1 MPKTDSSRLERLTA
15 IITQLQTKRLIT
27 STMLSEKF
35 GVSVRTIYRDIRALE
50 KSGIPIITEEGRG
63 YSIMEGYRLPPIMF
77 TEKEAN
83 ALITAEQ
90 ILSLN
95 KDKSFVQ
102 DLKEAINKI
111 KAVLKLE
118 SKEKA
123 ELLSSRMF
131 VWERNDEIN
140 DSNHL
145 SLIQM
150 ALTNFNPLKL
160 TYSTDNETVTER
172 EIEPFALVTSS
183 KMGWYLIAWC
193 RLRNDF
199 RTFRLDR
206 MQQIDILTGHF
217 EPHEITMQEYYEKYR
232 NF

>member
-50 KSGIPIITEEGRG
+50 KSGIPIITQEGRG
-63 YSIMEGYRLPPIMF
+63 YSIIEGYRLPPIMF

-90 ILSLN
+90 LLSLN
-95 KDKSFVQ
+95 KDKSFVY

-111 KAVLKLE
+111 RAVLRQD
-118 SKEKA
+118 SKDKA
-123 ELLSSRMF
+123 ELLSSRVF
-131 VWERNDEIN
+131 VWERNDQIN
-140 DSNHL
+140 ISNIL
-145 SLIQM
+145 SSIQI
-150 ALTNFNPLKL
+150 ALTNFNPVKLK
-160 TYSTDNETVTER
+160 YISDNESVTQR
-172 EIEPFALVTSS
+172 DVEPFALVTSS

-206 MQQIDILTGHF
+206 MQQIDNLTGHF
-217 EPHEITMQEYYEKYR
+217 EPHKITMQEYYEKYR

>member
-217 EPHEITMQEYYEKYR
+217 EPHKITMQEYYEKYR

>member
-50 KSGIPIITEEGRG
+50 KSGIPIITQEGRG
-63 YSIMEGYRLPPIMF
+63 YSIIEGYRLPPIMF

>member
-1 MPKTDSSRLERLTA
+1 
-15 IITQLQTKRLIT
+15 
-27 STMLSEKF
+27 
-35 GVSVRTIYRDIRALE
+35 
-50 KSGIPIITEEGRG
+50 
-63 YSIMEGYRLPPIMF
+63 MF

-90 ILSLN
+90 LLSLN
-95 KDKSFVQ
+95 KDKSFVY

-111 KAVLKLE
+111 RAVLRHD
-118 SKEKA
+118 SKDKA
-123 ELLSSRMF
+123 ELLSSRVF
-131 VWERNDEIN
+131 VWERNDQIN
-140 DSNHL
+140 ISNIL
-145 SLIQM
+145 SSIQI
-150 ALTNFNPLKL
+150 ALTNFNPVKLK
-160 TYSTDNETVTER
+160 YISDNESVTQR
-172 EIEPFALVTSS
+172 DVEPFALVTSS

-217 EPHEITMQEYYEKYR
+217 EPHKITMQEYYEKYR

>member
-206 MQQIDILTGHF
+206 MQQIDILTSHF
-217 EPHEITMQEYYEKYR
+217 EPHKITMQEYYEKYR

>member
-50 KSGIPIITEEGRG
+50 KSGIPIITQEGRG
-63 YSIMEGYRLPPIMF
+63 YSIIEGYRLPPIMF

-90 ILSLN
+90 LLSLN

-217 EPHEITMQEYYEKYR
+217 EPHKITMQEYYEKYR

>member
-63 YSIMEGYRLPPIMF
+63 YSIMEEYRLPPIMF

-206 MQQIDILTGHF
+206 MQQIDILTSHF
-217 EPHEITMQEYYEKYR
+217 EPHKITMQEYYEKYR

>member
-50 KSGIPIITEEGRG
+50 KSGIPIITQEGRG
-63 YSIMEGYRLPPIMF
+63 YSIIEGYRLPPIMF

-217 EPHEITMQEYYEKYR
+217 EPHKITMQEYYEKYR

>member
-50 KSGIPIITEEGRG
+50 KSGIPIITQEGRG
-63 YSIMEGYRLPPIMF
+63 YSIIEGYRLPPIMF

-90 ILSLN
+90 LLSLN
-95 KDKSFVQ
+95 KDKSFVY

-111 KAVLKLE
+111 RAVLRHD
-118 SKEKA
+118 SKDKA
-123 ELLSSRMF
+123 ELLSSRVF
-131 VWERNDEIN
+131 IWERNDQIN
-140 DSNHL
+140 ISNIL
-145 SLIQM
+145 SSIQI
-150 ALTNFNPLKL
+150 ALTNFNPVKLK
-160 TYSTDNETVTER
+160 YISDNESVTQR
-172 EIEPFALVTSS
+172 DVEPFALVTSS

-217 EPHEITMQEYYEKYR
+217 EPHKITMQEYYEKYR

>member
-1 MPKTDSSRLERLTA
+1 
-15 IITQLQTKRLIT
+15 
-27 STMLSEKF
+27 MLSEKF

-50 KSGIPIITEEGRG
+50 KSGVPIITEEGKG
-63 YSIMEGYRLPPIMF
+63 YSIMEGYRLPPVMF

-90 ILSLN
+90 ILALN
-95 KDKSFVQ
+95 KDKSFVE

-111 KAVLKLE
+111 KAVMRLE
-118 SKEKA
+118 SKDKT

-131 VWERNDEIN
+131 VWEHHDEIKN
-140 DSNHL
+140 SHHL
-145 SLIQM
+145 SAIQM
-150 ALTNFNPLKL
+150 ALTNYNPIAINYVADN
-160 TYSTDNETVTER
+160 YSETLR
-172 EIEPFALVTSS
+172 EVEPFALVTSS

-206 MQQIDILTGHF
+206 MQKVRVLPGHF
-217 EPHEITMQEYYEKYR
+217 EPHKISMQEYYEKYR

>member
-1 MPKTDSSRLERLTA
+1 MPKADSSRLERLTA

>member
-1 MPKTDSSRLERLTA
+1 MPKADSSRLERLTA

-206 MQQIDILTGHF
+206 MQQIDILTSHF
-217 EPHEITMQEYYEKYR
+217 EPHKITMQEYYEKYR

>member
-1 MPKTDSSRLERLTA
+1 
-15 IITQLQTKRLIT
+15 
-27 STMLSEKF
+27 
-35 GVSVRTIYRDIRALE
+35 
-50 KSGIPIITEEGRG
+50 
-63 YSIMEGYRLPPIMF
+63 
-77 TEKEAN
+77 
-83 ALITAEQ
+83 
-90 ILSLN
+90 
-95 KDKSFVQ
+95 
-102 DLKEAINKI
+102 
-111 KAVLKLE
+111 
-118 SKEKA
+118 
-123 ELLSSRMF
+123 
-131 VWERNDEIN
+131 
-140 DSNHL
+140 
-145 SLIQM
+145 M

-217 EPHEITMQEYYEKYR
+217 EPHKITMQEYYEKYR

>member
-1 MPKTDSSRLERLTA
+1 MPKADSSRLERLTA

-50 KSGIPIITEEGRG
+50 KSGIPIITQEGRG
-63 YSIMEGYRLPPIMF
+63 YSIIEGYRLPPIMF

>member
-1 MPKTDSSRLERLTA
+1 MPENDNSRLERLTA
-15 IITQLQTKRLIT
+15 ILTQLQTKRLIT
-27 STMLSEKF
+27 STMLADKF
-35 GVSVRTIYRDIRALE
+35 NVSVRTIYRDIRALS
-50 KSGIPIITEEGRG
+50 KSGVPIITEEGKG

-111 KAVLKLE
+111 KAVLRHE

-131 VWERNDEIN
+131 VWEKNDEIN

-160 TYSTDNETVTER
+160 IYSTDNANVTHR

-206 MQQIDILTGHF
+206 MQRMDILQEQF
-217 EPHEITMQEYYEKYR
+217 PPHKITMQEYYEKYR